1 MQAGYDIIGD
11 IHGHADKLEE
21 LLKKLGYSKKKK
33 EFTHSERKV
42 VFVGDYMGKVL
53 LLWRVV

>member
-1 MQAGYDIIGD
+1 MYDIIGD

-33 EFTHSERKV
+33 EFSHSER
-42 VFVGDYMGKVL
+42 
-53 LLWRVV
+53 